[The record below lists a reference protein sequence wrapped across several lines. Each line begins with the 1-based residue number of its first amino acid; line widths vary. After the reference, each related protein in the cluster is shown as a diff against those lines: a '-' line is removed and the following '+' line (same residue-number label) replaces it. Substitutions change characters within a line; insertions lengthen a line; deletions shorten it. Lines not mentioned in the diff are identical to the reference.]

1 MHGTR
6 GAHSSIIPLT
16 LISRRLQALDG
27 EEAGKRRREEARNS
41 LEAYLYK
48 LRDLLEDD
56 SPESPFVKCSKDTE
70 RKRIAEKLKETS
82 AWISD
87 HGDDADTNELIAK
100 RTTLEYVSSTLPKPI
115 HCLITFTTVGRSSGR
130 YPFAMRRSRSSRMP

>member
-1 MHGTR
+1 MHGAQSPR
-6 GAHSSIIPLT
+6 SSLPRPT
-16 LISRRLQALDG
+16 LIIYRLQALDG

-56 SPESPFVKCSKDTE
+56 SPETPFVKCSKDAE

-87 HGDDADTNELIAK
+87 HGDDADTSELVAK
-100 RTTLEYVSSTLPKPI
+100 LTALEYVPSALPRP
-115 HCLITFTTVGRSSGR
+115 T
-130 YPFAMRRSRSSRMP
+130 A